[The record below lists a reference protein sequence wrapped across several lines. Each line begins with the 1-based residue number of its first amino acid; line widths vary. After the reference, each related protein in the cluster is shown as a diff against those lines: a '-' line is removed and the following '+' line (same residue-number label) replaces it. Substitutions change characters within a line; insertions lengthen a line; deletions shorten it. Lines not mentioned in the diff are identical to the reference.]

1 MEATPLEIVTL
12 KVESND
18 QGKRLDQYLSTHLPS
33 FSRTQ
38 LHRQIVDN
46 DVLVNSKVVKPS
58 YRIHENDL
66 IEIELPPPPVIE
78 LIPEPMSLDII
89 YEDKDLLVLNKPP
102 GLVVHPA
109 AGIERGTLANGL
121 AAYLDPSNCSGSPMR
136 PGIVHRLDRDTS
148 GVMVVAKN
156 QLAYNH
162 LIEQFAERKVK
173 KEYIALVYGHMPS
186 KSQLIDLPIGR
197 HPNQRTKMAVMTKT
211 GRQSL
216 TFYKVSKEW
225 TYFSRLEVEIK
236 TGRTHQIRVHLAHL
250 NHPVVGDEIY
260 GTGRSKQLRNK
271 KLENL
276 ITILGRQFLHAF
288 KLAFTHPSTGEL
300 MSFSSPLPQKL
311 EEFLADIEVDR

>member
-1 MEATPLEIVTL
+1 
-12 KVESND
+12 
-18 QGKRLDQYLSTHLPS
+18 
-33 FSRTQ
+33 
-38 LHRQIVDN
+38 
-46 DVLVNSKVVKPS
+46 
-58 YRIHENDL
+58 
-66 IEIELPPPPVIE
+66 
-78 LIPEPMSLDII
+78 
-89 YEDKDLLVLNKPP
+89 
-102 GLVVHPA
+102 
-109 AGIERGTLANGL
+109 
-121 AAYLDPSNCSGSPMR
+121 MR

-156 QLAYNH
+156 QLAYIH

-211 GRQSL
+211 GRPSL
-216 TFYKVSKEW
+216 TLYKVSREW
-225 TYFSRLEVEIK
+225 TYFSLLDIEIK

-250 NHPVVGDEIY
+250 NHPVVGDEVY
-260 GTGRSKQLRNK
+260 GTGRSKQLSNK
-271 KLENL
+271 KLERL